1 MIAPLFRRL
10 IGFCRD
16 SSAATSA
23 EFALVVPFFIV
34 LVFGTIN
41 TSIAV
46 AAVTQVH
53 YAAERSA
60 RCLSTSVIPASTAG
74 SCAANIDTYAKAW
87 YRGPE
92 LTGLVF
98 TPFDDPTCGNRVTG
112 SGDYAI
118 LTGFESTTVRI
129 SGTACYPKI

>member
-1 MIAPLFRRL
+1 MTR
-10 IGFCRD
+10 
-16 SSAATSA
+16 SASLLRALLRNASGATAA

-41 TSIAV
+41 VGITMSAV
-46 AAVTQVH
+46 NQVH

-87 YRGPE
+87 YRGPG
-92 LTGLVF
+92 LTGLTF
-98 TPFDDPTCGNRVTG
+98 TTRRIDCGNEVTG
-112 SGDYAI
+112 TGTYAI
-118 LTGFESTTVRI
+118 VTGIERTAVTI
-129 SGTACYPKI
+129 SAKACYPVI